1 MNGNLL
7 VLNQAPPSDL
17 LAERFVLASVL
28 LFPEL
33 FHGLGVDLFYSAA
46 NQEIFL
52 VLLGMARENIPF
64 DFPAIS
70 AELTKRKFDNPE
82 TLARLDQLLN
92 DSASGS
98 NIDYHVRML
107 REKSYLRKIL
117 TGSYELQNLVSG
129 EAPLAEISDKLDGLK
144 KSITHS
150 TNESCWSTS
159 ELSPCRFFES
169 EPKPFEFIIPKFL
182 PRGIVGFTYGAG
194 GAYKSLAMLWLVIQR
209 AIYEYDNG
217 QKWLDKFPLDA
228 PGRSIFFSA
237 EDVEI
242 DLHHRVQNIVSRIHD
257 NRPDVPLEVFQR
269 AISENC
275 LIVSREQWT
284 RGGELFIVD
293 AEGERTLK
301 TNSIVQIIKDFD
313 ADFSVFETYSRIAPV
328 DEIDNRT
335 AARVVG
341 VFEEMRDIT
350 QGTFTVIAHSSKINR
365 GTRTDTNDQN
375 SLRGAGALL
384 DNARWGLSFRALPR
398 GDADN
403 DQIEITH
410 SKSFRCK
417 RTPSFTVEATYPS
430 FTLVEKTEPKG
441 KSVVEFE
448 KVKEIIGSKTIWSNT
463 ELKRV
468 IMEKTGI
475 SISTAKRRIGD
486 AIECGYLVK
495 NCDGTY
501 SPDKQE

>member
-159 ELSPCRFFES
+159 ELSPCR
-169 EPKPFEFIIPKFL
+169 
-182 PRGIVGFTYGAG
+182 Y
-194 GAYKSLAMLWLVIQR
+194 
-209 AIYEYDNG
+209 
-217 QKWLDKFPLDA
+217 
-228 PGRSIFFSA
+228 
-237 EDVEI
+237 
-242 DLHHRVQNIVSRIHD
+242 
-257 NRPDVPLEVFQR
+257 
-269 AISENC
+269 
-275 LIVSREQWT
+275 
-284 RGGELFIVD
+284 
-293 AEGERTLK
+293 
-301 TNSIVQIIKDFD
+301 
-313 ADFSVFETYSRIAPV
+313 
-328 DEIDNRT
+328 
-335 AARVVG
+335 
-341 VFEEMRDIT
+341 
-350 QGTFTVIAHSSKINR
+350 
-365 GTRTDTNDQN
+365 
-375 SLRGAGALL
+375 
-384 DNARWGLSFRALPR
+384 
-398 GDADN
+398 
-403 DQIEITH
+403 
-410 SKSFRCK
+410 
-417 RTPSFTVEATYPS
+417 
-430 FTLVEKTEPKG
+430 
-441 KSVVEFE
+441 
-448 KVKEIIGSKTIWSNT
+448 
-463 ELKRV
+463 
-468 IMEKTGI
+468 
-475 SISTAKRRIGD
+475 
-486 AIECGYLVK
+486 
-495 NCDGTY
+495 
-501 SPDKQE
+501 